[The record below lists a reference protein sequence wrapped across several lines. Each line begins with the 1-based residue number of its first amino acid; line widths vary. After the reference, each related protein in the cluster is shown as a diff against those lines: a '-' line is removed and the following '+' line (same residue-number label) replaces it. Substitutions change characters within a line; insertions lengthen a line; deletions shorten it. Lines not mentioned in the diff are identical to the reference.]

1 MTYRDKPELYSV
13 RTSPEE
19 RRQRQYVFWLIPLW
33 LAPGLVRIAKDT
45 FGFKASYNILLV
57 GTVVM
62 AIVCVAGA
70 IISYRA
76 TRVKVERDLAD
87 LTPPQS

>member
-1 MTYRDKPELYSV
+1 MVAYRDKPELYSV
-13 RTSPEE
+13 RPSPEE
-19 RRQRQYVFWLIPLW
+19 RRQRQYIFWLIPLW
-33 LAPGLVRIAKDT
+33 LTPGLVRIAKT
-45 FGFKASYNILLV
+45 FGFEASHEVLLA

-76 TRVKVERDLAD
+76 ARVQVERDLAD